1 MGLDQVRDW
10 QPPRYIILIAGLL
23 VCVIVNF
30 IALFGLP
37 APVSALTTNL
47 VKQPVTKIDVSLGN
61 VDNELKFVPNHLEF
75 EAGKRYLL
83 QLKNPSQLKHYFT
96 SKDFADA
103 IWTQK
108 IEAGKAEIKGA
119 IHDLELKP
127 SGAADWVF
135 IPLKPGTYSL
145 RCTIPGHAEAGMVGD
160 ITVQ

>member
-10 QPPRYIILIAGLL
+10 QPPRYIIPIAGLL
-23 VCVIVNF
+23 ICVIVNF

-37 APVSALTTNL
+37 APVYALTTNL

-160 ITVQ
+160 IVVQ